1 MLYSLGT
8 LEMTR
13 EEGPSWVEVL
23 GYRFTHLP
31 MLHVLFVIKPVVQFF
46 MLCVKEAAKTLLL
59 SACSS

>member
-8 LEMTR
+8 LEMAR

-31 MLHVLFVIKPVVQFF
+31 MLHVLFVIQPVVWFF
-46 MLCVKEAAKTLLL
+46 MLCVKEAA
-59 SACSS
+59 